1 MSGALLQSCA
11 PNPLFGP
18 TAILQIPE
26 AILNLRKRLHR
37 IVRSAPAHRFFV
49 WLSAS
54 YLGFVYRTTSWTS
67 LGFDD
72 YAASLEGGTP
82 FIIVNWHGRLSM
94 VPYAWDWKAWDLT
107 ILSFDHPAAQV
118 MVDTVRRL
126 GIHVLALNRKGSN
139 TGVLRQAVRAFR
151 AGHCIGITPDGP
163 FGPNLVMKPG
173 AVELAAICRA
183 QIAPVTFSVDRRFVL
198 KTWDRF
204 VLPLPFG
211 RGVFIMG
218 PALSVPRKLSPETL
232 ANEMERLRV
241 AMSNLDAQADAHFG
255 HSPRPPD

>member
-1 MSGALLQSCA
+1 M
-11 PNPLFGP
+11 
-18 TAILQIPE
+18 
-26 AILNLRKRLHR
+26 NLRNRLHR
-37 IVRSAPAHRFFV
+37 IVRSPPAHRFFV
-49 WLSAS
+49 WFSAS
-54 YLGFVYRTTSWTS
+54 YFGFVYRTTKWTS

-126 GIHVLALNRKGSN
+126 GIHVLVLKPKGSN
-139 TGVLRQAVRAFR
+139 TGVLRQAVKAYRS
-151 AGHCIGITPDGP
+151 GHCIGITPDGP
-163 FGPNLVMKPG
+163 LGPHLVMKPG

-183 QIAPVTFSVDRRFVL
+183 QIAPVTFSVKRRFVL

-211 RGVFIMG
+211 RGVFMMG
-218 PALSVPRKLSPETL
+218 PALSVPRKLSPEGL
-232 ANEMERLRV
+232 REEMERISA
-241 AMSNLDAQADAHFG
+241 AMKDLDAQADAYFG
-255 HSPRPPD
+255 HAPDPRDRPD